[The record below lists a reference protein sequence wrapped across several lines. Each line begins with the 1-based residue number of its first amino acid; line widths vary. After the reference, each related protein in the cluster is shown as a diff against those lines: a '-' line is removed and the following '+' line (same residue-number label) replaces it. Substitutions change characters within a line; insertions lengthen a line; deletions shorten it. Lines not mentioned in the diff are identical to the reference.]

1 MVTTQLERRTR
12 TAVLVAV
19 LLVLFLASLDQT
31 VVGTALPR
39 IVTDLHGDNLY
50 TWVVTAYLLTSTV
63 TIPIYG
69 KLSDVYGRKPML
81 LLGVSLF
88 LVGSALSG
96 LSQTMGQLI
105 AFRGVQ
111 GLGAGALFPISLA
124 IIGDLFSARERG
136 RYQGL
141 FGAVFGLSF
150 ILGPF
155 IGGFLTD
162 NVSWH
167 WVFYVNLPVGIV
179 ALAVVAFVMPNLGTA
194 PGSAGDLDYLGIA
207 LLTAALV
214 PLLIGLT
221 DKGQNAP
228 DGSPYGWLTPQVGG
242 LILVAVVLGAVFIFV
257 ESRAKEP
264 VVPLDL
270 FKDRTTAAIL
280 SAVFFFGF
288 GMFTAIIY
296 LPRFYQSVRGVS
308 ATQSGYEI
316 WPLLVGLIGA
326 SMVGGLVITRTGKYK
341 RMMLGSIVVLIIGAY
356 LMTNLQPDTSSVVIW
371 AWMLLL
377 GVGIGPSMA
386 GYTTVMQSAVPM
398 SRLGVA
404 TSTLTLLRQI
414 GGSVSLAIAGT
425 IFNAAFTSKLP
436 QRLAANGVPREVAN
450 PIVNAASSG
459 SLGAVGSVAG
469 RLGGSISPALQAI
482 VPRIVSSLHQAE
494 TAAIA
499 QLFWLTIA
507 AAAAAF
513 LCTLVMR
520 EVPLR
525 SGPALRQLQAEE
537 LTAPKDTEPLEQ
549 AAAS

>member
-167 WVFYVNLPVGIV
+167 
-179 ALAVVAFVMPNLGTA
+179 
-194 PGSAGDLDYLGIA
+194 
-207 LLTAALV
+207 
-214 PLLIGLT
+214 
-221 DKGQNAP
+221 
-228 DGSPYGWLTPQVGG
+228 
-242 LILVAVVLGAVFIFV
+242 
-257 ESRAKEP
+257 
-264 VVPLDL
+264 
-270 FKDRTTAAIL
+270 
-280 SAVFFFGF
+280 
-288 GMFTAIIY
+288 
-296 LPRFYQSVRGVS
+296 
-308 ATQSGYEI
+308 
-316 WPLLVGLIGA
+316 
-326 SMVGGLVITRTGKYK
+326 
-341 RMMLGSIVVLIIGAY
+341 
-356 LMTNLQPDTSSVVIW
+356 
-371 AWMLLL
+371 
-377 GVGIGPSMA
+377 
-386 GYTTVMQSAVPM
+386 
-398 SRLGVA
+398 
-404 TSTLTLLRQI
+404 
-414 GGSVSLAIAGT
+414 
-425 IFNAAFTSKLP
+425 
-436 QRLAANGVPREVAN
+436 
-450 PIVNAASSG
+450 
-459 SLGAVGSVAG
+459 
-469 RLGGSISPALQAI
+469 
-482 VPRIVSSLHQAE
+482 
-494 TAAIA
+494 
-499 QLFWLTIA
+499 
-507 AAAAAF
+507 
-513 LCTLVMR
+513 
-520 EVPLR
+520 
-525 SGPALRQLQAEE
+525 
-537 LTAPKDTEPLEQ
+537 
-549 AAAS
+549 